1 MDVVT
6 THINAD
12 FDCLGAMVAA
22 RLLYPEAR
30 LVFAGAQEPALRDF
44 LKHYAHGIEFTR
56 FKELNPERIRRL
68 ILVDVNRA
76 SRIGPFEPLLQNP
89 AIEFHLYDHHP
100 IAANERVPDVEVVRR
115 VGSTVTLMC
124 ELLKERGLIPDAR
137 QATMM
142 MLGLYED
149 TGNLLFSSTTVA
161 DYAAGSFLLEC
172 GAQLD
177 VVSDYLN
184 RELSAAQVDLLHQL
198 LNSRQVMTIKGVEV
212 NLAHASIDR
221 YVGDIAVLAH
231 KIRDMEN
238 LDVLIVAVRLED
250 RVFLV
255 ARSRLEQVHVG
266 QVMAALGGGGHATA
280 ASATVRDK
288 TLVQVM
294 DVLPTLLDDVIAPQW
309 QARHLMSAP
318 ARSVEGLASLS
329 KARDLLTRYTINA
342 LLVVEGAELKGYI
355 TRQTV
360 ERAIHHG
367 LSTSAVRD
375 YMSTEFGRVAPD
387 TALSQVQQL
396 IVEQRQRFVP
406 VVDDHAV
413 VGVITRAD
421 LLRHLVS
428 GGRAL
433 RQPSDQV
440 LAGDGIGLH
449 PRHVQRLIQARLP
462 KRIQQLLTQISTV
475 ADEVGCPVYAVGG
488 FVRDLLLHKKN
499 LDVDIVVEGNA
510 IAFARRFAEQHACRV
525 RAHEKFVTA
534 VIIFDDGYK
543 LDVASTRTEYYLEPG
558 ALPNVE
564 EASIKLDLYRRD
576 FTINTLALALNH
588 DSYGEL
594 LDYFG
599 AQRDLHDKAIR
610 VLHNLSFVEDPT
622 RMFRAVRF
630 EQRLGFTLGMH
641 TENLLR
647 SAVEMDFVQRVG
659 PLRLFNELTIILNE
673 ENPFPAI
680 SRLEALGL
688 LACLCDQWRVDAR
701 VKESFRQAQK
711 ALHWHELLYT
721 GSRIERW
728 VVYFLCLSQPLSDDA
743 MTTVCG
749 KLSVPQRWQDVL
761 VGERCRVMKTFHR
774 LERDQKKLAEYQPS
788 EVSQR
793 LKGIGDEMLLYAMAR
808 THSDAVRLMI
818 SQYLTQWRDVKPLLN
833 GDDLIAL
840 GVDRGPHIG
849 TVLGRLRDA
858 RLDGKVSSRQDEV
871 DLVRSCRMSC

>member
-22 RLLYPEAR
+22 QLLYPDAH
-30 LVFAGAQEPALRDF
+30 LVFAGSQEPALRDF
-44 LKHYAHGIEFTR
+44 LKQYPHGLTFCR
-56 FKELNPERIRRL
+56 FKDLDLTQLRRL

-76 SRIGPFEPLLQNP
+76 SRIGPLEPLLKNP
-89 AIEFHLYDHHP
+89 QVEFHLYDHHP
-100 IAANERVPDVEVVRR
+100 VADDERTPDVQVVRR

-124 ELLKERGLIPDAR
+124 QLLKERGLVPDRR

-149 TGNLLFSSTTVA
+149 TGNLLYSSTVRD
-161 DYAAGSFLLEC
+161 DYAAGAFLLEC
-172 GAQLD
+172 GAELD

-184 RELSAAQVDLLHQL
+184 RDLSAPQVELLHQL
-198 LNSRQVMTIKGVEV
+198 LKSRQVMTIKGVDV

-294 DVLPTLLDDVIAPQW
+294 DGLPTLLDEVITPQW
-309 QARHLMSAP
+309 QARHLMSSP
-318 ARSVEGLASLS
+318 ARFVEAIASLGR
-329 KARDLLTRYTINA
+329 ARDLLTRYNVNA
-342 LLVVEGAELKGYI
+342 LLVIEDDSLKGYI

-375 YMSTEFGRVAPD
+375 YMSTEFGQVRPD
-387 TALSQVQQL
+387 ADLLQVQQL
-396 IVEQRQRFVP
+396 IVAQRQRFVP
-406 VVDDHAV
+406 VVDEGRV

-433 RQPSDQV
+433 RQASDQV

-449 PRHVQRLIQARLP
+449 RRHVQRLIQTRLP
-462 KRIQQLLTQISTV
+462 KRIQELLTQIAHV
-475 ADEVGCPVYAVGG
+475 ADEMNCPVYAVGG

-510 IAFARRFAEQHACRV
+510 IAFARRFAEQHDCRV

-588 DSYGEL
+588 DSYGDL

-630 EQRLGFTLGMH
+630 EQRLGFKLGMH

-647 SAVEMDFVQRVG
+647 SAVEMDFVQRVSA
-659 PLRLFNELTIILNE
+659 LRLFNELTIILNE
-673 ENPFPAI
+673 EDPFPAI
-680 SRLEALGL
+680 SRLKELGL
-688 LACLCDQWRVDAR
+688 LGCLCPQWRVDDGL
-701 VKESFRQAQK
+701 KESFRQAGK
-711 ALHWHELLYT
+711 ALNWHELLYT
-721 GSRIERW
+721 GSPVERW
-728 VVYFLCLSQPLSDDA
+728 LVYFLCLNQPLSDDEMA
-743 MTTVCG
+743 VVCD
-749 KLSVPQRWQDVL
+749 KLSVPQRWQDIL
-761 VGERCRVMKTFHR
+761 VDERRRVMKAFHQ
-774 LERDQKKLAEYQPS
+774 LERDQKRLSDARAS
-788 EVSQR
+788 EISRR

-808 THSDAVRLMI
+808 TRNDDVRLAI

-833 GDDLIAL
+833 GDDLLAL
-840 GVDRGPHIG
+840 GVERGPKIG
-849 TVLGRLRDA
+849 EVLDLLRDA
-858 RLDGKVSSRQDEV
+858 RLDGEVKSRQDELERV
-871 DLVRSCRMSC
+871 HFYHMS